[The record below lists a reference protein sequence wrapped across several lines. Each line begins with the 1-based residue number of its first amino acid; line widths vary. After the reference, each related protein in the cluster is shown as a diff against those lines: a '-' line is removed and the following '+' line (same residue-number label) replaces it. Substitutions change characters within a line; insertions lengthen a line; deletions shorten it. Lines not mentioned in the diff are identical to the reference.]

1 MNILAVGAHH
11 DDIELG
17 CGGSIARLI
26 DEGHR
31 VYGITLTNSE
41 TNFEEKKIFRTKEKA
56 KLEAKDASNVLGLEI
71 IDFSDYTTDNGFLKY
86 DTIIMR
92 AVEKLI
98 FQKKIDFLFTH
109 WQYDMNTDHAAAS
122 KISIVAARHVHNILQ
137 YRSNWYQPDR
147 SFNGIYYID
156 ISKHIKKKLDCL
168 NKYQSEID
176 SRGVSWINSFID
188 NNRSYG
194 FSVGAEYAE
203 VFEPIRITSTYDL
216 NKL

>member
-1 MNILAVGAHH
+1 MNILAVGAHY

-17 CGGSIARLI
+17 CGGSIARLAE
-26 DEGHR
+26 EGNN

-41 TNFEEKKIFRTKEKA
+41 THYEEKDIHRTEQQAIFEAKKASAVIGLQLVELSYPRANNGMLTYDTELMRELEKFIVEKKIQM
-56 KLEAKDASNVLGLEI
+56 VI
-71 IDFSDYTTDNGFLKY
+71 
-86 DTIIMR
+86 
-92 AVEKLI
+92 
-98 FQKKIDFLFTH
+98 TH

-156 ISKHIKKKLDCL
+156 ISNHINKKIESLEA
-168 NKYQSEID
+168 YSGEID
-176 SRGVSWINSFID
+176 NRSQEWINSFID

-194 FSVGAEYAE
+194 FSIGVKYAE
-203 VFEPIRITSTYDL
+203 VFEPIRISNIY
-216 NKL
+216 K

>member
-1 MNILAVGAHH
+1 MNILAVGAHY

-17 CGGSIARLI
+17 CGGSIARLAE
-26 DEGHR
+26 EGNN

-41 TNFEEKKIFRTKEKA
+41 THYEERNIHRTTEQAIAEAEKA
-56 KLEAKDASNVLGLEI
+56 GTVVGLQLIKLPYEQA
-71 IDFSDYTTDNGFLKY
+71 DNGKLAY
-86 DTIIMR
+86 DTELMR
-92 AVEKLI
+92 ELEKFIVEKNVEMI
-98 FQKKIDFLFTH
+98 FTH

-156 ISKHIKKKLDCL
+156 ISNHINKKIESIEA
-168 NKYQSEID
+168 YSGEID
-176 SRGVSWINSFID
+176 NRSQEWINSFID

-194 FSVGAEYAE
+194 FSIGVEYAE
-203 VFEPIRITSTYDL
+203 VFEPIRISNIY
-216 NKL
+216 K